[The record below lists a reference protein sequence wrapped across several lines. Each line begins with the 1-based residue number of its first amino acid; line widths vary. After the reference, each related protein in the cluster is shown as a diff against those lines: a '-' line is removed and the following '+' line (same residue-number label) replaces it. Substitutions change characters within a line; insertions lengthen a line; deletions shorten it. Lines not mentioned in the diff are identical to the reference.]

1 MDLDWEKQHDHV
13 KWLLSVH
20 GRSLSDVA
28 HALGVRPTSVT
39 MVSKGR
45 GRSRR
50 IEAAIAEA
58 AGLTTA
64 QLWPSYYPDQIGG
77 QDD

>member
-1 MDLDWEKQHDHV
+1 MNSEQQHEHL
-13 KWLLSVH
+13 KWLLQVQGTSLSQIA
-20 GRSLSDVA
+20 RSLD
-28 HALGVRPTSVT
+28 VRPTAVT

-58 AGLTTA
+58 AGLTPA
-64 QLWPSYYPDQIGG
+64 QLWPQHYAHLEETQMSA
-77 QDD
+77 